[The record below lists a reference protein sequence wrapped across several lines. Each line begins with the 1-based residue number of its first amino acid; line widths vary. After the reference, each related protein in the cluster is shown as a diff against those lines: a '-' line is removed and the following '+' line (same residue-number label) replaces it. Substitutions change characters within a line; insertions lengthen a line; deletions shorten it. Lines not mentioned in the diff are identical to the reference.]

1 MNQDVQR
8 VLVTG
13 GAGSGG
19 SYMLEHLS
27 ARHPNYQLF
36 TIARNQDS
44 LKAGNLKSIESKV
57 KIYFADLT
65 DFEAVKKTLQQIQP
79 TQIYHFASNADVRQ
93 SFDLPIE
100 VLQNNIN
107 CTVNIFEVC
116 RQLNLK
122 PRILMC
128 STSEVYGQVLPHE
141 VPISENNAIRP
152 ASPYAVSKTT
162 QDFLA
167 QVYWQAYQIPIVRTR
182 MFTYINPRRSNLFAT
197 SFAMQIV
204 KIEKGQQQV
213 LKHGNLNSVRTHM
226 DIRDVARAYEEVMN
240 FGQNGEVYNMGG
252 VDSFT
257 VGEFLNMLISKA
269 KCEIKTELDPLLL
282 RPVDVTLQIPNVE
295 KFESITNW
303 RPQYSLEESVVHLL
317 QELRNQI
324 KAG

>member
-1 MNQDVQR
+1 MNNDIQR

-19 SYMLEHLS
+19 SYMLEHLL
-27 ARHPNYQLF
+27 ARQPKNNYF
-36 TIARNQDS
+36 VIARNQKS
-44 LKAGNLKSIESKV
+44 LQTGNLKAIQDKV
-57 KIYFADLT
+57 QLHFADLANF
-65 DFEAVKKTLQQIQP
+65 DEVKKTISEIKP
-79 TQIYHFASNADVRQ
+79 DQIYHFASNANVKQ
-93 SFDLPIE
+93 SFDEPIM

-107 CTVNIFEVC
+107 STVNLFEAC

-141 VPISENNAIRP
+141 VPISESNAIRP

-240 FGQNGEVYNMGG
+240 FGQNGEAYNMGG
-252 VDSFT
+252 VESFT
-257 VGEFLNMLISKA
+257 VGDFLKMLISKA
-269 KCEIKTELDPLLL
+269 KCEIKTELDPSLL
-282 RPVDVTLQIPNVE
+282 RPVDVTLQIPNVK
-295 KFESITNW
+295 KFESITSW
-303 RPQYSLEESVVHLL
+303 RPQHSLEESVVHLL
-317 QELRNQI
+317 NECRNHI
-324 KAG
+324 

>member
-1 MNQDVQR
+1 MNQDIKR

-19 SYMLEHLS
+19 SYMLEHLL
-27 ARHPNYQLF
+27 ARHPQNNYF
-36 TIARNQDS
+36 VIARNQNS
-44 LKAGNLKSIESKV
+44 LKSGNLKAIQDKV
-57 KIYFADLT
+57 QLHFADLANF
-65 DFEAVKKTLQQIQP
+65 DEVKQIISKIQP
-79 TQIYHFASNADVRQ
+79 DQIYHFASNANVKQ
-93 SFDLPIE
+93 SFDEPIM

-107 CTVNIFEVC
+107 STVNLFEAC

-204 KIEKGQQQV
+204 KIEKGQQQI

-257 VGEFLNMLISKA
+257 VGDFLKMLIGKA
-269 KCEIKTELDPLLL
+269 KCEIKTELDSSLL
-282 RPVDVTLQIPNVE
+282 RPVDVTLQIPNVT
-295 KFESITNW
+295 KFETITSW
-303 RPQYSLEESVVHLL
+303 RPQYSLEESVKHLL
-317 QELRNQI
+317 DECRHYY
-324 KAG
+324 